1 MCYVL
6 RVASPL
12 TLSEVR
18 SMLPAGLR
26 ADLRDAAEVRLW
38 HAYLPEIETVAALL
52 HGDCS
57 CDLVTPRPQDPK
69 ADDAELRRRYRALGA
84 PRATIIEALER
95 HGRARTLRHYASGH
109 WPLALG
115 RFVTEH
121 ARNAGETGYLLKY
134 ETGGQVVGWSDAPRR
149 GAADLSDHSTTLL
162 SDDAPLRL
170 PVPARSDHTWLAP
183 DRLIIVAP

>member
-38 HAYLPEIETVAALL
+38 HAHLPEIETVAALL

-57 CDLVTPRPQDPK
+57 CDLIAPRPQDPK
-69 ADDAELRRRYRALGA
+69 ADDAELRKRYRALGA
-84 PRATIIEALER
+84 TRAAIIDALER
-95 HGRARTLRHYASGH
+95 HGRARTLRQYASGH
-109 WPLALG
+109 WPLALD
-115 RFVTEH
+115 RFVAEH
-121 ARNAGETGYLLKY
+121 ARNAGATGYLLEY
-134 ETGGQVVGWSDAPRR
+134 ETGGRTDGWSDAPRR
-149 GAADLSDHSTTLL
+149 GAADPSDHSTTRP
-162 SDDAPLRL
+162 SDHPPLHL
-170 PVPARSDHTWLAP
+170 TVPARNDHTWLVP

>member
-38 HAYLPEIETVAALL
+38 HAHLPEIETVAALL

-57 CDLVTPRPQDPK
+57 CDLITPRPLDPK
-69 ADDAELRRRYRALGA
+69 ADDAELRKRYRALGA
-84 PRATIIEALER
+84 TRTTIIDALER
-95 HGRARTLRHYASGH
+95 HGRARTLRQYAPGH
-109 WPLALG
+109 WPLALN
-115 RFVTEH
+115 RFVAEH
-121 ARNAGETGYLLKY
+121 ARNAGETGYLLRY
-134 ETGGQVVGWSDAPRR
+134 ETSGGTQGRSDAEQPLRP
-149 GAADLSDHSTTLL
+149 STSAPLRP
-162 SDDAPLRL
+162 SVPAPLRL
-170 PVPARSDHTWLAP
+170 PVPARTDHAWLVP
-183 DRLIIVAP
+183 DALIIVTP